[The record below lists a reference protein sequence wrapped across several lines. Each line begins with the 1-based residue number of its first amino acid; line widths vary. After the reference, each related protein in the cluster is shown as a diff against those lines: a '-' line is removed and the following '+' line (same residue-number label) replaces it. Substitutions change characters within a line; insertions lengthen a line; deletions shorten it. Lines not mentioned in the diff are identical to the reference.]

1 LGPGDGVRFG
11 LGERGIGAVRTSIVG
26 LQGDLAGAHFSIG
39 GAPVTFGRE
48 EDNDVVMNDPSV
60 SRWHAEL
67 QQEADGYV
75 LTDRHSRNGTW
86 VNGVAITTHHLRSGD
101 EIMIGDEKFR
111 FEVSDPRA
119 TIQRTIPGSPAEPL
133 DPESILRVI
142 VSGGGPVGLTF
153 ALLLADLMGPRVAI
167 RVHNGR
173 WKRDGDQVV
182 WKGPEERNVRRQQV
196 VTIQSRQY
204 LKLPQEMQDHLFT
217 PGNFTETWPKGPDS
231 IGDLGPRNI
240 RIAYFEDRLLELAN
254 RKRQIELVPEPF
266 DADSAHEEIAGAHV
280 LAICEGS
287 RSRTLAHFSDKFG
300 AADASFYGLEGEQV
314 SDMVLGLRVKSLL
327 PDPVAVL
334 LTVAQNRFLL
344 NSLRGEGFLNVRLTA
359 QEAKE
364 AVGIDPI
371 RQLFTGCIQTEPCL
385 LERAPGGE
393 FVCGTHHTLFLPAL
407 LRGSAFWSR
416 MLEGLAL
423 FGVPEENLTAVTA
436 FQLDMVQRPRF
447 SVRLFPRTQTT
458 PGTFGFLLG
467 DAANAIH
474 FWPGRGLN
482 SGLASAIS
490 LARCLARPRR
500 GVTLRDA
507 DFVRHEAVMSML
519 QYRHK
524 SRAWLQM
531 VSADDDGNFRA
542 IKDIIATG
550 IAEGEEGN
558 YDRDADRDA
567 LLRRLIQ
574 IRERLASRIEGLPDD
589 TMLRSHL
596 DSLSGPLIHT
606 LLISGPWDTEN
617 VGGEEVDVD
626 WLFEESPL
634 GQSAVSSPSPRPPRE
649 PYTAPRSQL
658 AH

>member
-1 LGPGDGVRFG
+1 
-11 LGERGIGAVRTSIVG
+11 VRTSIVG
-26 LQGDLAGAHFSIG
+26 VQGDLAGTHFAIG
-39 GAPVTFGRE
+39 GEPVTFGRE
-48 EDNDVVMNDPSV
+48 EDNDVVISDPLA

-75 LTDRHSRNGTW
+75 LTDRHSSNGTW
-86 VNGVAITTHHLRSGD
+86 VNGAAITTHYLRSGD
-101 EIMIGDEKFR
+101 EITIGDQKFR

-119 TIQRTIPGSPAEPL
+119 TVQRTGPRSPAEPV
-133 DPESILRVI
+133 DPASVLRVI

-167 RVHNGR
+167 RIHNGR

-182 WKGPEERNVRRQQV
+182 WKGPEERNTRRQQV

-217 PGNFTETWPKGPDS
+217 AGNFTETWPMGPDS
-231 IGDLGPRNI
+231 IRDHGPRNI
-240 RIAYFEDRLLELAN
+240 RIAHVEDRLLDLAN
-254 RKRQIELVPEPF
+254 RKRGQIELVPEPF
-266 DADSAHEEIAGAHV
+266 DAESAHEEIAGAHV

-287 RSRTLAHFSDKFG
+287 RSRTLGHFSGKFG
-300 AADASFYGLEGEQV
+300 AADATFYGLDGEQV
-314 SDMVLGLRVKSLL
+314 ADMVLGLRVKSLL
-327 PDPVAVL
+327 PDPMAVL
-334 LTVAQNRFLL
+334 LTVAQDRFLL

-423 FGVPEENLTAVTA
+423 FGVPAENLTAVTA
-436 FQLDMVQRPRF
+436 FQLSMVQRPRF

-490 LARCLARPRR
+490 LARCLARPRS
-500 GVTLRDA
+500 GAALRDA

-531 VSADDDGNFRA
+531 VTADDNGNFRA
-542 IKDIIATG
+542 IKDIIAQG
-550 IAEGEEGN
+550 IAEGDEGS
-558 YDRDADRDA
+558 YDLAADRDA

-574 IRERLASRIEGLPDD
+574 IRERLTSRIEGLPDD
-589 TMLRSHL
+589 ARLRAHL

-606 LLISGPWDTEN
+606 LLVSGPWDTTN

-626 WLFEESPL
+626 WLFEEPQPRQPAAS
-634 GQSAVSSPSPRPPRE
+634 GQSPRLLGEPR
-649 PYTAPRSQL
+649 TAPSSQL
-658 AH
+658 AHQ